1 MCDSLGK
8 KNFSKKGLAAI
19 CIYENLSQLDE
30 AGPDV
35 TEKVKA
41 LVQDSE
47 LLKLSRTEL
56 ETLAA
61 ESKGP
66 NVNWGSYSRFASGQ
80 I

>member
-1 MCDSLGK
+1 MCESLGK

-19 CIYENLSQLDE
+19 CIYETLYDNSE
-30 AGPDV
+30 NEPAV

-47 LLKLSRTEL
+47 LIKLSRTEL

-61 ESKGP
+61 ELKGP

>member
-19 CIYENLSQLDE
+19 CIYENLTQAGE
-30 AGPDV
+30 AGPEV

-41 LVQDSE
+41 LVPDSE
-47 LLKLSRTEL
+47 LIKLSRTEL

-61 ESKGP
+61 EAKGP